1 MAGFDVI
8 EMLNGNS
15 IQAAGARQWY
25 QETNYED
32 AKEIIRDELG
42 NIRNSFVKVGYF
54 LRRIKETEGYQEDGY
69 ETIWDC
75 AKDQFGI
82 TRTTAS
88 RWMEINRRFSE
99 GGYSPYLAEEYKG
112 YNKSQLQEMLY
123 LPEEKLEEV
132 DPGMTAME
140 IRGSRK
146 EPEEKTQ
153 ESAETHREECE
164 EEDEIPGQMRE
175 EDYLWC
181 AVNLLL
187 DEEEVARQLCPQC
200 REAAER
206 ARCPV
211 CGRETGEMVR
221 EENPTFDWA
230 RFQALKEGACD

>member
-15 IQAAGARQWY
+15 IQAAGARKWY

-175 EDYLWC
+175 EDYL
-181 AVNLLL
+181 
-187 DEEEVARQLCPQC
+187 EESEEVQKRKHRSGNRKQKASWTPQ
-200 REAAER
+200 RKKRMKRMQESS
-206 ARCPV
+206 
-211 CGRETGEMVR
+211 MY
-221 EENPTFDWA
+221 
-230 RFQALKEGACD
+230 